1 VATGVTE
8 LERWLADQVR
18 HGLANTAPEEWAA
31 VAARMV
37 DAQAPGL
44 ARLVRRAAELR
55 LGEDFSDR
63 LVAELARLRLLLAA
77 YHRLDALPEPLAAT
91 VRGRVGFPVD
101 RADLLA
107 GPTVRDRWWVLGG
120 RDDEEDALSVRRVWL
135 AGADTG
141 RVALL
146 LSYAAPG
153 QAHDVTYPAG
163 TRLEA
168 DLAYFPGTVP
178 LRALVAT
185 EHAPPA
191 AAAGTPPAEPLGAVL
206 DGYARALAADPWLEE
221 WPVVLAGAVPVA
233 GGDHAVLVDGQA
245 VPVRAGGSAWWR
257 LVAVSGGRPVTLAGE
272 WDGGTLHP
280 LTAWADGRAVPL

>member
-1 VATGVTE
+1 VTE

-18 HGLANTAPEEWAA
+18 HGLANTAPDEWAA

-77 YHRLDALPEPLAAT
+77 YHRLDALPEPLAGT
-91 VRGRVGFPVD
+91 VRVRVGFPVD
-101 RADLLA
+101 RAELLA

-120 RDDEEDALSVRRVWL
+120 RDEAEDALSVRRVWL

-146 LSYAAPG
+146 LSYAAVG

-168 DLAYFPGTVP
+168 DLAYFPGAVP
-178 LRALVAT
+178 LRALVGA

-191 AAAGTPPAEPLGAVL
+191 AVAGEPPAEPLGAVL

-221 WPVVLAGAVPVA
+221 WPVVLAGAVPAA
-233 GGDHAVLVDGQA
+233 GGDHAVLVDGQE
-245 VPVRAGGSAWWR
+245 VPVRAGGAAWWR
-257 LVAVSGGRPVTLAGE
+257 LVAVSGGRPVTLAAE
-272 WDGGTLHP
+272 WDGGALRP
-280 LTAWADGRAVPL
+280 LTAWAGGRAVPL